1 MKELESFVRHL
12 TDGRHLSSHTIRA
25 YRSDITALHN
35 YLREHQGNP
44 DLTSIAPHQL
54 RAYIGS
60 LVSANYARSTLA
72 RKVACIRAWFRFLR
86 QTDVLPDDPARTLRA
101 TSGPRP
107 LPTVLDVQQID
118 RLLSIPEGGGD
129 LSARDRALFEFLYS
143 TGARVSEAT
152 GSTLNSINL
161 RGGTA
166 LLLGK
171 GRKERIAL
179 LGAPAVE
186 ALRAYLP
193 HRSLLLNGRESD
205 ALFLNARGG
214 QLTTRGVRSILKKR
228 LIEADLPA
236 DVTPHTL
243 RHSFAGHL
251 IEAGANLRAVQEMLG
266 HASVNTTQIYTQL
279 SPAHLH
285 TIYMAAH
292 PRAGQTTDPIEDH
305 QCDSG
310 EN

>member
-12 TDGRHLSSHTIRA
+12 TDGRHLSPHTVRA
-25 YRSDITALHN
+25 YRADINALHD
-35 YLREHQGNP
+35 YLNQHQGNP
-44 DLTSIAPHQL
+44 DLDAVAAHHL
-54 RAYIGS
+54 RAYLGS

-86 QTDVLPDDPARTLRA
+86 QEGVLSKDPAQSLRA
-101 TSGPRP
+101 SSGPRP
-107 LPTVLDVQQID
+107 LPTVLDVEQID
-118 RLLSIPEGGGD
+118 RLLSIPEGRGG

-152 GSTLNSINL
+152 GSTVSSINL
-161 RGGTA
+161 GQGTA

-171 GRKERIAL
+171 GRKERMAM
-179 LGAPAVE
+179 LGDPAIE

-193 HRSLLLNGRESD
+193 HRKALLKGRESE

-214 QLTTRGVRSILKKR
+214 PLTSRGVRSILKRR
-228 LIEADLPA
+228 LMEADLPA

-266 HASVNTTQIYTQL
+266 HASVNTTQIYTHL

-285 TIYMAAH
+285 TVYMAAH
-292 PRAGQTTDPIEDH
+292 PRAGNDKATEARRSDSIE
-305 QCDSG
+305 
-310 EN
+310 N